1 MFWKEPAGLK
11 SLNVSAKVGITLFLI
26 IAGIGYLLGFA
37 NILLTYSPVVQKPGM
52 SMEDIRISF
61 YGARGTTVLEAS
73 IDGTM
78 KEYFQ
83 SENEYQELKLWLTNG
98 ASEADFASVQPV
110 FESSCVMCHSSE
122 SEVAGVV
129 TESYQSV
136 EPLLAQDTG
145 KSISRL
151 VALSHTHV
159 LATLP
164 IIFLLALVFSFTLYN
179 EKLKAVVIGF
189 SFLAILFD
197 IGSWW
202 LAKAAAG
209 AAPLVILGGVSLA
222 VSFGAYVV
230 LSLIDLLFKKKKA

>member
-1 MFWKEPAGLK
+1 MFWKEPTGLK
-11 SLNVSAKVGITLFLI
+11 SLNVSAKVGISLFLI

-37 NILLTYSPVVQKPGM
+37 NIVLSYSPVDQKSGM
-52 SMEDIRISF
+52 SIEDIRIAF
-61 YGARGTTVLEAS
+61 NGARGTTVLEAS

-78 KEYFQ
+78 KEYFK
-83 SENEYQELKLWLTNG
+83 SETEYQEMKTWIANG
-98 ASEADFASVQPV
+98 ASEADFESVKPV
-110 FESSCVMCHSSE
+110 FESSCVMCHSSDA
-122 SEVAGVV
+122 EVAGVV
-129 TESYQSV
+129 TESYESV

-145 KSISRL
+145 KSIQRL
-151 VALSHTHV
+151 VSLSHTHV

-179 EKLKAVVIGF
+179 EKLKAVIIAF

-222 VSFGAYVV
+222 VSFLAYVL
-230 LSLIDLLFKKKKA
+230 LSLIDMWFRKKA